1 MHAGYRLPVA
11 GVHTLYLAYT
21 KLDDRRG
28 SNADVASYGAVFTY
42 ALSKRTDINLVLTHF
57 ENKNLA
63 QAAPGQA
70 GFLGGVTAQRGCRL
84 QQHRDRRA
92 TPVLTQPRRRTV
104 ELTAAGAHW
113 PALADR
119 CTLRQPRRDMTL
131 QSAGTTPPPGAAMS
145 NHVYKILE
153 LVGSSTS
160 GSDDAIRQAL
170 ETASKTV
177 RNIDWFE
184 VVETRGHV
192 VDGKVGHFQVT
203 LKVGFRLDA

>member
-1 MHAGYRLPVA
+1 
-11 GVHTLYLAYT
+11 
-21 KLDDRRG
+21 
-28 SNADVASYGAVFTY
+28 
-42 ALSKRTDINLVLTHF
+42 
-57 ENKNLA
+57 
-63 QAAPGQA
+63 
-70 GFLGGVTAQRGCRL
+70 
-84 QQHRDRRA
+84 
-92 TPVLTQPRRRTV
+92 
-104 ELTAAGAHW
+104 
-113 PALADR
+113 
-119 CTLRQPRRDMTL
+119 
-131 QSAGTTPPPGAAMS
+131 MS